1 MESVNVPVCGYF
13 CGIEWD
19 FSMFS
24 EGLSGFAPL
33 RGPINVGNALRKIRN
48 GPFFL
53 GIQTFSSFMDLA
65 KNFGPKFVTVLFCNA
80 FPKVS
85 WVSAKMS
92 AAKKVLEKTGRG
104 RGTSVC
110 WNCCREL

>member
-1 MESVNVPVCGYF
+1 M
-13 CGIEWD
+13 GIPWK
-19 FSMFS
+19 
-24 EGLSGFAPL
+24 
-33 RGPINVGNALRKIRN
+33 KI
-48 GPFFL
+48 GSFL

-65 KNFGPKFVTVLFCNA
+65 KNFGAKFVTVLFCNA

-92 AAKKVLEKTGRG
+92 AAKKVFEKRKVKPEEEEEEENG
-104 RGTSVC
+104 SVC